1 MMTKKH
7 FEAVAAKIMAQKVE
21 AKSDAE
27 RIGLQNLACRLADT
41 FEQANP
47 RFNRERFIN
56 ACGFLSTRPIGMALA
71 A

>member
-1 MMTKKH
+1 MMTRKH
-7 FEAVAAKIMAQKVE
+7 FEAVAAKIAATKAI
-21 AKSDAE
+21 AKTDHE
-27 RIGLQNLACRLADT
+27 RINLQNLACRLADS